1 MDQDQNRNQDQQH
14 DMPGQGSEHGSEQ
27 THSQARLAESWQE
40 IGRQVSELFEKIS
53 AAFRVAWTEERHGST
68 AAQEEA
74 RGLQADL
81 RAAADRVERVMKRV
95 ATETEQE
102 RGATLEATR
111 GVSERTVSEARTAA
125 ISGLKSLNQQL
136 DQLVKRLDQQ
146 PGERTAP
153 PTEPP
158 PPSQD
163 VEGQMQQPPTS
174 TTGTPGT
181 SE

>member
-1 MDQDQNRNQDQQH
+1 MDQNQSQNQNQEH
-14 DMPGQGSEHGSEQ
+14 AMPGQGPEQ
-27 THSQARLAESWQE
+27 GPGASQTQTRLAESWQE

-81 RAAADRVERVMKRV
+81 RAAADRIERVMKRV
-95 ATETEQE
+95 ATETEEE
-102 RGATLEATR
+102 RAATLEATR

-158 PPSQD
+158 PPPAHD

-174 TTGTPGT
+174 TTGTP
-181 SE
+181 E